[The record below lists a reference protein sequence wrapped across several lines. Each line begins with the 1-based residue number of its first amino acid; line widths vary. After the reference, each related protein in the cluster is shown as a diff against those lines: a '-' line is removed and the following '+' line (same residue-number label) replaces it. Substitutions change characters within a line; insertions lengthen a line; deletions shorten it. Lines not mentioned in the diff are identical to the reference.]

1 MVEPALA
8 LVVQG
13 AKRTVLADRE
23 FRYGA
28 GDYLVASVGLP
39 VTGAITRATL
49 SEPFLV
55 LVLHLDPATIAALVL
70 QTAPEPVAPASDCGL
85 AVSRAGPAMLDAAT
99 RLVEL
104 LDHPRDAAALA
115 PLYER
120 ELLWRLL
127 NGEQGA
133 MVRQIGL
140 AGSHLNHLGHA
151 IGWLRAHYREPMRI
165 DELAALS
172 AMSPRTFHRHFR
184 AMTRMTPLDYQKRL
198 RLNEAQ
204 RGPRPGSPPIPT
216 TSPAS
221 RTRSATTAHRNSA
234 ANTAAC
240 SAHRPAATPPEPAS
254 PTWRRAGADP
264 DRRSGPRGRGRRRRS
279 TTSMG
284 PGSFSFAASLQAS
297 SKRVDASAAQAGGLT
312 ATSEMLSTS

>member
-70 QTAPEPVAPASDCGL
+70 QTAPEPAAPASDCGL

-127 NGEQGA
+127 TGEQGA

-198 RLNEAQ
+198 RLNEA
-204 RGPRPGSPPIPT
+204 RAP
-216 TSPAS
+216 
-221 RTRSATTAHRNSA
+221 AHR
-234 ANTAAC
+234 
-240 SAHRPAATPPEPAS
+240 RS
-254 PTWRRAGADP
+254 P
-264 DRRSGPRGRGRRRRS
+264 RRRRRRVRGRLRQPIAIQPRIPPHVRR
-279 TTSMG
+279 TAQPRRLRNPRAQ
-284 PGSFSFAASLQAS
+284 PGAGRAQIQIGAPGREAAGAVGARPRPWGRDRSASPPLSRHPRSALTPLPLRQA
-297 SKRVDASAAQAGGLT
+297 A
-312 ATSEMLSTS
+312 